1 MLIGKY
7 VNLIDRWLHIR
18 IIVNINENTDET
30 KQTICVTDRN
40 TGELVTITENKV
52 LASDI
57 S

>member
-1 MLIGKY
+1 M
-7 VNLIDRWLHIR
+7 HIS

-52 LASDI
+52 LASDV